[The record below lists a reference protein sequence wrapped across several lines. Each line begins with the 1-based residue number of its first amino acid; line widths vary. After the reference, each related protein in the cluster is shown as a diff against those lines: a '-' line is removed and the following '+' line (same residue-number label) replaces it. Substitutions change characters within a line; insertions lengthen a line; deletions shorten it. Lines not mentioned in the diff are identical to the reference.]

1 MSETTHERY
10 RSALGA
16 LAEDVVSLRW
26 SDLREEV
33 VERTLLVLFDTLGV
47 AAAGAATPELIALRE
62 TWSPQ
67 AGSAPL
73 IAGGLA
79 TDEATACL
87 FNGAATC
94 CLELDEGS
102 KYARGHPSA
111 HVLPAALALGAS
123 GDTSGA
129 AWLEAFLGG
138 YEVAARFGRA
148 TKLRPGVHPH
158 GTWGVAGAAAG
169 AARLLALEPDQL
181 AGAIDAGAAQSL
193 APHFSSAFKGSFVR
207 NAWIGASSFSGLTAA
222 RLAAAGLAQVD
233 GAAPDVFGE
242 ILGTFDADEFD
253 RDLGGRAEI
262 LGGYFKRHAACAY
275 THPAADAVQK
285 LYAEAP
291 IHREEVS
298 EITVETY
305 GIAATLGAQA
315 WPTRLAAMFSIPY
328 VVAETARSGQFGP
341 RATDEARRLDP
352 ETAALASRVIVRAT
366 EEFESRL
373 PAERG
378 ARVTIITAAGARSVE
393 VRNPIGDADN
403 QPLGWD
409 EVRAKV
415 VGLTGAAAAAEL
427 EAVVRALPVAA
438 SAAAE
443 LNKLPSIKVE
453 R

>member
-1 MSETTHERY
+1 MSELTHERY
-10 RSALGA
+10 RGALGA
-16 LAEDVVSLRW
+16 LAQDVATLRW
-26 SDLREEV
+26 SDLREDV
-33 VERTLLVLFDTLGV
+33 VERTLLVLLDTLGV
-47 AAAGAATPELIALRE
+47 AAAGAATPELVALRD
-62 TWSPQ
+62 TWDPQ
-67 AGSAPL
+67 SGPAPL
-73 IAGGLA
+73 IAGGLS

-123 GDTSGA
+123 RDTTGE

-158 GTWGVAGAAAG
+158 GTWGVTGAAAAG
-169 AARLLALEPDQL
+169 ARLLSLKPEQL
-181 AGAIDAGAAQSL
+181 AGAIDAGVAQSL

-222 RLAAAGLAQVD
+222 RLAATGLAQVD
-233 GAAPDVFGE
+233 GAGPDVLGE
-242 ILGTFDADEFD
+242 ILGSFDADELD
-253 RDLGGRAEI
+253 RDLGGRKEI

-285 LYAEAP
+285 LFAEGP
-291 IHREEVS
+291 IDREQIS

-305 GIAATLGAQA
+305 AIAATLGAQV

-328 VVAETARSGQFGP
+328 VVAETARTGDFGP

-352 ETAALASRVIVRAT
+352 ETAALAGRVIVRAT
-366 EEFESRL
+366 DEFESRL

-378 ARVTIITAAGARSVE
+378 ARVTIVTGAGARSVE

-403 QPLGWD
+403 QPLGWA

-415 VGLTGAAAAAEL
+415 VGLTGTAAAAEL
-427 EAVVRALPVAA
+427 EAIVRALP
-438 SAAAE
+438 AAARAAEE
-443 LNKLPSIKVE
+443 LNKLTSIEVE